1 LCSIFF
7 KFSIDIIHQIVLHLN
22 PSLFHTSKSPLV
34 IRTDYSSDK
43 TWKHIQKSILN
54 PDSEYQLAPEV
65 ELIND
70 ISLKDASTQNIK
82 DVISDY
88 QHTFLAIAD
97 STTMKSDPPLLL
109 IVGCND
115 YKGLQFR
122 CSSFELWF
130 IDHNLSTGNLSF
142 DEMKQSLDSSGLFSF
157 PAFRSSQVSPKG

>member
-1 LCSIFF
+1 M
-7 KFSIDIIHQIVLHLN
+7 K
-22 PSLFHTSKSPLV
+22 TKSNNHPLV

-70 ISLKDASTQNIK
+70 ISLKDTSTENIK

-88 QHTFLAIAD
+88 QHAFLAIAD

-109 IVGCND
+109 IIGCND

-142 DEMKQSLDSSGLFSF
+142 DEICNSIDSSGILSF
-157 PAFRSSQVSPKG
+157 PAFRLEQLKPGI